1 MFIFSAAGD
10 SVGEFLAALLYING
24 QGVQKSKKEVFE
36 YFQKSAS
43 KGNADA
49 IRQLGIMYVNVK
61 YVKKDEFKGIQL
73 IRYR

>member
-1 MFIFSAAGD
+1 M
-10 SVGEFLAALLYING
+10 
-24 QGVQKSKKEVFE
+24 FE

-49 IRQLGIMYVNVK
+49 IRQLGMMYVNVE